1 MPDSQ
6 TQAAPDLSTEIRAS
20 LCTIWAR
27 YVGARPASSELALE
41 GGVVRWT
48 LPDGT
53 GEFER
58 GMAAVDSARE
68 PGEPVRT
75 LAGYERELASAV
87 TKATGRR
94 VKAKMSKHDKKTGIA
109 TETFILEMAPKKY

>member
-6 TQAAPDLSTEIRAS
+6 IQAAPELSTEIRAS
-20 LCTIWAR
+20 LSSIWAR
-27 YVGARPASSELALE
+27 YVGARPTSSELALD

-58 GMAAVDSARE
+58 GKAAVDSARE
-68 PGEPVRT
+68 PGDPART
-75 LAGYERELASAV
+75 VAAYERDLASAV
-87 TKATGRR
+87 AKATGRR
-94 VKAKMSKHDKKTGIA
+94 VKARMSKHDQKTGVA
-109 TETFILEMAPKKY
+109 TETFILETAPKKY